1 MDIGKK
7 FPIIVSAF
15 TGIITIVYSF
25 AADFHA
31 FKTIRSLLIVM
42 VISFVL
48 STILKIYLDKKVF
61 YEEKLDTA
69 DNEPDDETLEGT
81 DPLYDMN
88 MTDFAANAD
97 NLEENSLMEEDVSLE
112 SLPYDRDK

>member
-7 FPIIVSAF
+7 FPIIVSTL
-15 TGIITIVYSF
+15 TGIITIIYSF
-25 AADFHA
+25 AAEFHA

-48 STILKIYLDKKVF
+48 STILKVYLDKKVF
-61 YEEKLDTA
+61 YEGKSDTA
-69 DNEPDDETLEGT
+69 GNELDDETLEGT

-88 MTDFAANAD
+88 MTDFTANAD
-97 NLEENSLMEEDVSLE
+97 NLEDDSLIEEEEPLE
-112 SLPYDRDK
+112 SLSYDGDK